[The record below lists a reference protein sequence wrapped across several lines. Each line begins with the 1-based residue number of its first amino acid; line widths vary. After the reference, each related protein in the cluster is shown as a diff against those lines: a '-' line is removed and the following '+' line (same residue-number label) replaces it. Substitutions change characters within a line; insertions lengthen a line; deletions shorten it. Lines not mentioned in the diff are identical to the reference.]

1 MVATQSTRSMLAI
14 RNRVYGAPK
23 NLVLER
29 VAIPAPDAGEVLV
42 RVRAASVNPYDWH
55 AVRGRPYIARLIIG
69 LRPPNRGI
77 PGGDAAGIVEAVGEG
92 VTEFRPGD
100 EVVGRCRGAF
110 AEYAVALASQ
120 LVQKPDRLSF
130 EEAAAIPMAGITALQ
145 AVCDHA
151 AVKDGQRVVVN
162 GAAGGVGSFAVQ
174 LAKSCGAHV
183 TGVCSARGVELV
195 RSIGADEVIEYD
207 TRDFTE
213 LDQFDVIIDTV
224 GNRPIREL
232 RRAMVDNGALISVGG
247 GGLSRKLATKVTNR
261 FVTQHMVGMFAN
273 LNHTDLRRI
282 CDYADSGE
290 IRPAVGR
297 RYVLDEAA
305 DAIELVEGGHA
316 TGKVI
321 LTTPR

>member
-1 MVATQSTRSMLAI
+1 
-14 RNRVYGAPK
+14 
-23 NLVLER
+23 
-29 VAIPAPDAGEVLV
+29 
-42 RVRAASVNPYDWH
+42 
-55 AVRGRPYIARLIIG
+55 
-69 LRPPNRGI
+69 
-77 PGGDAAGIVEAVGEG
+77 
-92 VTEFRPGD
+92 
-100 EVVGRCRGAF
+100 
-110 AEYAVALASQ
+110 
-120 LVQKPDRLSF
+120 
-130 EEAAAIPMAGITALQ
+130 
-145 AVCDHA
+145 
-151 AVKDGQRVVVN
+151 VVVN

-195 RSIGADEVIEYD
+195 RSIGADEVIDYD

-261 FVTQHMVGMFAN
+261 FVTQQMVGMFAN

-305 DAIELVEGGHA
+305 DAIALVEGGHA

-321 LTTPR
+321 LTTPC